1 MTRYPIVPG
10 DEIVGT
16 VSAFGHGVRSLAIG
30 QRVGLGWQSGSCGG
44 CEWCASG
51 KEHLCAQEEW
61 TIVGRN
67 GGWADFVRADARF
80 MGPIPNGIASA
91 GAAPRTCARTPGF
104 SPPVSCAV
112 VSTL

>member
-10 DEIVGT
+10 HEIIGT
-16 VSAFGHGVRSLAIG
+16 VSAFGRGVRSLAIG
-30 QRVGLGWQSGSCGG
+30 QRAGLGWQSGSCGG

-67 GGWADFVRADARF
+67 GGWGDLVRADAPI
-80 MGPIPNGIASA
+80 MGAIPKGIRPADRAPPTGA
-91 GAAPRTCARTPGF
+91 GT
-104 SPPVSCAV
+104 
-112 VSTL
+112 